1 MKKKLMIGLSVV
13 ALVALLAVGTWAWF
27 TAEADPVTNT
37 FKAGTVK
44 ISIEN
49 TYENVTNWNPGD
61 VEEGKITITNEGT
74 KCAYVRVKLDA
85 VWNDDELD
93 ADNVQLALDEDK
105 WVNYEGYYYYIGTL
119 ESGETTESL
128 LSAVTLLGEDTGN
141 KYQGATFM
149 VEVKADAVQCTND
162 AYKVVWELDAL
173 PWEED
178 V

>member
-27 TAEADPVTNT
+27 TAETDPVTNM

-61 VEEGKITITNEGT
+61 EEEGTITVTNDGT

-85 VWNDDELD
+85 GWDGANLA
-93 ADNVQLALDEDK
+93 ADNVGLALNDED
-105 WVNYEGYYYYIGTL
+105 WVEAGEYYYYKDKL

-141 KYQGATFM
+141 EYQGATFT
-149 VEVKADAVQCTND
+149 VEVEAEAVQCTND
-162 AYKVVWELDAL
+162 AYKDVWNLEKL
-173 PWEED
+173 PWEE
-178 V
+178 

>member
-1 MKKKLMIGLSVV
+1 MKKKVLIGLSVV

-27 TAEADPVTNT
+27 TATADPVENIFT
-37 FKAGTVK
+37 AGTVK

-61 VEEGKITITNEGT
+61 EEEGTITVTNDGT

-85 VWNDDELD
+85 GWDGANLA
-93 ADNVQLALDEDK
+93 ADNVGLALNEDK

-119 ESGETTESL
+119 ESGDTTESL
-128 LSAVTLLGEDTGN
+128 LSSVTLLGFETGN
-141 KYQGATFM
+141 EYQGASFT

-162 AYKVVWELDAL
+162 AYKDVWELDAL